1 MLVIAMYCHHY
12 SMALL
17 RECMM
22 RQDPSKLWLPDIG
35 YSLACGLVIAPYI
48 TSIAAFTPIKGWF
61 AGSYGLTK
69 KFSAMGHSLLI
80 FQPRVC
86 LLLAPGMC
94 VFTDHRIQTKSKS
107 WSNNSGLAIGC
118 TSLTKPPGSKS

>member
-1 MLVIAMYCHHY
+1 
-12 SMALL
+12 
-17 RECMM
+17 MM

-69 KFSAMGHSLLI
+69 KFSAMSD
-80 FQPRVC
+80 
-86 LLLAPGMC
+86 PGW
-94 VFTDHRIQTKSKS
+94 TTGQRHRLDYTST
-107 WSNNSGLAIGC
+107 GLNHQMPA
-118 TSLTKPPGSKS
+118 